1 MARRVTASLSEE
13 LEDIEIF
20 EFSGEGPAGAKAEW
34 ETTSELQEVVEAVN
48 GDDVFPDYDL
58 KDVLNGSASQV
69 GLYSGEG
76 FTEYSFNSSKYHLRA
91 RVHDIG
97 WKKTELEF
105 MSLSEGDYR
114 EDVAFYFD
122 EI

>member
-1 MARRVTASLSEE
+1 MARRLTASVSEE
-13 LEDIEIF
+13 LEDVDIS

-34 ETTSELQEVVEAVN
+34 ETTSELGEVVEAVN
-48 GDDVFPDYDL
+48 SDDVFPDYDL
-58 KDVLNGSASQV
+58 KDVLNGSAEQV
-69 GLYSGEG
+69 GLYNGDS

-91 RVHDIG
+91 RVHDTG

-105 MSLSEGDYR
+105 ITLSEGDYR

>member
-1 MARRVTASLSEE
+1 MVRKLTANISEE
-13 LEDIEIF
+13 LEDVDIS

-34 ETTSELQEVVEAVN
+34 ETASELEEVVEAVN
-48 GDDVFPDYDL
+48 SDDVFPTYNL
-58 KDVLNGSASQV
+58 KDVLNGSAEQV
-69 GLYSGEG
+69 GLYNGDS
-76 FTEYSFNSSKYHLRA
+76 FTEYSFNSSEYHLRA

-105 MSLSEGDYR
+105 ISLSEGDYR
-114 EDVAFYFD
+114 DDVAFYFE